1 MNIYVTSESE
11 TKLQNMIVNF
21 KNFFV
26 FDVQEFI
33 SNYNLDLTKP
43 SNIYLI
49 NSEITNTILSA
60 SKLKKYQGIIYINKN
75 LSESLYRSLVNKFGK
90 EENIDKFILIDN
102 GNAAK
107 HKDLHDVFEEVFFY
121 ERFKKNKIIEYS
133 SMFSE
138 QKQSKKKKEK

>member
-33 SNYNLDLTKP
+33 SNYKLDLTKP

-60 SKLKKYQGIIYINKN
+60 SKLK
-75 LSESLYRSLVNKFGK
+75 
-90 EENIDKFILIDN
+90 NI
-102 GNAAK
+102 
-107 HKDLHDVFEEVFFY
+107 
-121 ERFKKNKIIEYS
+121 S
-133 SMFSE
+133 
-138 QKQSKKKKEK
+138 

>member
-33 SNYNLDLTKP
+33 SNYKLDLTKP

>member
-33 SNYNLDLTKP
+33 SNYKLDLTKP

-133 SMFSE
+133 SMFS
-138 QKQSKKKKEK
+138 